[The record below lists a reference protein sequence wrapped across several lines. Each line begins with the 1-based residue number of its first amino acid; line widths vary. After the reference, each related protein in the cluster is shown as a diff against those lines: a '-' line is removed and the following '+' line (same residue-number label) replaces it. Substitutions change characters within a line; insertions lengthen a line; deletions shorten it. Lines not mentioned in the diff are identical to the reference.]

1 MFLHIISFLKQS
13 FLSFYF
19 SVFFFL
25 SLYKYVSIYIYTY
38 LVAVSVLFQGVMILE
53 DQLKGSRIPKARFG
67 SSIENV
73 GDLNMDGYDGKI
85 WNLLLIIFKKI

>member
-1 MFLHIISFLKQS
+1 
-13 FLSFYF
+13 
-19 SVFFFL
+19 
-25 SLYKYVSIYIYTY
+25 
-38 LVAVSVLFQGVMILE
+38 MILE

-85 WNLLLIIFKKI
+85 WNLLLII